1 MTLDVPGVRRVTLV
15 VDVEAYTVRD
25 NRAQVELQQTLLW
38 TLERACTRA
47 GVGVGRCL
55 RQDRGDG
62 QLLILP
68 AGIDE
73 SRQLPL
79 LLRGA
84 RAALHR
90 ANQAPGIAGR
100 MRLRAALSQGI
111 VHRAA
116 TGFVGRSV
124 VLACR
129 LLDSAVL
136 HEALDDHEDT
146 DLAVIVSD
154 DLYSDVFAHGYGD
167 TTADDFRRVDVTM
180 PAKRF
185 AAPAWVHVP
194 GPASGVVLREAERLP
209 PPGRGPRSGPVLAAF
224 GGAVAGAGLVEAAI
238 TALNWPADEADEP
251 PAPHHH
257 HDDPFDDVF
266 PDYSDWDDPA
276 Y

>member
-15 VDVEAYTVRD
+15 VDVEAYSLRD

-47 GVGVGRCL
+47 GVGVKQCL

-62 QLLILP
+62 QLVILP
-68 AGIDE
+68 PGIDE

-79 LLRGA
+79 LLRGTH
-84 RAALHR
+84 AALHR
-90 ANQAPGIAGR
+90 ANEVPGIAGR

-124 VLACR
+124 VHACR

-136 HEALDDHEDT
+136 HEALDDHAET

-154 DLYSDVFAHGYGD
+154 DLYTDVFSHGYGD
-167 TTADDFRRVDVTM
+167 TAPDAFQRVDVTM

-194 GPASGVVLREAERLP
+194 GPATGVVLREAERLP

-224 GGAVAGAGLVEAAI
+224 GGAAAGAGLAEAAI
-238 TALNWPADEADEP
+238 TALNWPADDADEDP
-251 PAPHHH
+251 DGHH

-266 PDYSDWDDPA
+266 TDYSDWDDPV